1 MFTDLYYMIFQ
12 ICLRFCGSESQAR
25 DTVTD
30 GGQSKNIV
38 VSRSSPPDCH
48 GESWRVD
55 LTESFGDAPRLL
67 RHCVGESTV
76 IGGSTWTYNKT
87 GLGE

>member
-1 MFTDLYYMIFQ
+1 MIFQ
-12 ICLRFCGSESQAR
+12 ICLRFCGSQVR

-30 GGQSKNIV
+30 GGQNKNIAA
-38 VSRSSPPDCH
+38 SRSSPPDWH

-55 LTESFGDAPRLL
+55 LTESFGDAPSPM
-67 RHCVGESTV
+67 RHCVGEPTV
-76 IGGSTWTYNKT
+76 IGGSTRTYNKT